1 VSASWRIVVG
11 DCRKRLAE
19 LPPASAQTCVTSPP
33 YFGLRDYDHDDQIGR
48 EPTPEEFIEALVEV
62 FREVRRV
69 LRDDGTVWL
78 NLGDSYS
85 AHGAGAAGKELEYME
100 AAVDRRSK
108 RVPGVRAK
116 NLLMI
121 PARVAI
127 ALQDD
132 GWYLR
137 SDIIWHK
144 TNPLPES
151 VTDRPS
157 KAHEYLF
164 LLSKNERYFYD
175 ADAIREPHTEVSLA
189 RQQRG
194 RSADH
199 KYADG
204 GPGNQTLAANIEAAC
219 HPKGANKRTVWTVAT
234 QPYPGAHFATFP
246 PKLIEPCVLAGSRE
260 LGTREVD
267 PIISTPTGERT
278 GEDPTMETGRPVP
291 PGVLEGWLERG
302 WIERVQP
309 AEMPLVPEAA
319 CTVLDPFAG
328 AGTTG
333 LVALRNRRSFVGV
346 ELNADY
352 ADQARQRIRDDAP
365 LFNVGAE
372 LSDQEAT
379 ILA

>member
-1 VSASWRIVVG
+1 
-11 DCRKRLAE
+11 
-19 LPPASAQTCVTSPP
+19 
-33 YFGLRDYDHDDQIGR
+33 
-48 EPTPEEFIEALVEV
+48 
-62 FREVRRV
+62 
-69 LRDDGTVWL
+69 
-78 NLGDSYS
+78 
-85 AHGAGAAGKELEYME
+85 
-100 AAVDRRSK
+100 
-108 RVPGVRAK
+108 
-116 NLLMI
+116 
-121 PARVAI
+121 
-127 ALQDD
+127 LQDD

-278 GEDPTMETGRPVP
+278 GEDPTMETGRAGLNRPRGAGEGSREMTRSQQAGYAAQLRQSPHLEEMVSEVGRSSFDHYIRTDPAGARPVP